1 MQIYAPQVSTVSVE
15 IVRLAVDRAL
25 LSTSVPGALAVEL
38 AYPIHAYV
46 AAFEIGDDDDDED
59 QDDQH
64 AMDAAA
70 VGVRFEA
77 LCDRLVTLLKGSPHV
92 ANVTRDDHALRNLVT
107 EVFVDARNAADA
119 VTARVLAQFEQLLAT
134 HAIAAAA
141 PAEMPRTVSAQGAA
155 AAPAE
160 MPRTVSAQG
169 AAAKAFA
176 ENSAPSPA
184 SRTDAYLVA
193 ALAPAVANEQI
204 PANAG
209 PSEPARLRTSPVGKP
224 TIELSDGSRLD
235 VSYELF
241 DASGA
246 QNGDRVRVTRTGH
259 EVLTVL
265 PWLSLAEAL
274 KVFVGF
280 GILPADVA
288 TSDGDTPWPLALF
301 DIVWEEY
308 EANAR
313 NEGIVAFDHDELSVD
328 VLATWLRRSGLQ
340 TAKVTEGPR
349 AADGGPSLVID
360 IGGGPRRAARS
371 VAHEVGPDIHQI
383 LEEVDAPWRWYRVH
397 SWDSRAAFVRLNR
410 EAAEA
415 LGLGLFGAHRGER

>member
-1 MQIYAPQVSTVSVE
+1 
-15 IVRLAVDRAL
+15 
-25 LSTSVPGALAVEL
+25 
-38 AYPIHAYV
+38 
-46 AAFEIGDDDDDED
+46 
-59 QDDQH
+59 
-64 AMDAAA
+64 
-70 VGVRFEA
+70 
-77 LCDRLVTLLKGSPHV
+77 
-92 ANVTRDDHALRNLVT
+92 
-107 EVFVDARNAADA
+107 
-119 VTARVLAQFEQLLAT
+119 
-134 HAIAAAA
+134 
-141 PAEMPRTVSAQGAA
+141 
-155 AAPAE
+155 

-169 AAAKAFA
+169 AAAK
-176 ENSAPSPA
+176 
-184 SRTDAYLVA
+184 AYLVA

-360 IGGGPRRAARS
+360 IGGGPRRAACS

-415 LGLGLFGAHRGER
+415 LGLGLFGAHRGDR